1 MAVPANPFSSALLLR
16 IPQVSQVTSD
26 PVLQAELNIIFNAL
40 RQIQEAI
47 SNTTPP

>member
-1 MAVPANPFSSALLLR
+1 MTFPPNPFSSALNLR

-26 PVLQAELNIIFNAL
+26 PILKAELDAIFIAL
-40 RQIQEAI
+40 RQIQQAI